1 VKDGQGLDSR
11 IARTRSWARE
21 WSGAWRLL
29 GYLTAAAGLLLTW
42 YLFVSVIVPYA
53 LVGNDGVTYLAAA
66 ERLNAGHQL
75 YSLELGDRLV
85 YGLGSPCCPF
95 PLMSPPPIA
104 VLWRPL
110 ALLGPEAALLLWDW
124 VNAAAIIVT
133 VGLLL
138 IRRPLTTGILIVVLS
153 LPLAVET
160 LLGNVNGLLLAGIGA
175 TWLLGR
181 SGKYTSAGAVIGLMA
196 AVKIWPALLIVW
208 FISQRKFGAATGF
221 VVSLVVVG
229 VMSLLGAGITAH
241 VEYLT
246 TVAPATSGLASL
258 AELVRAATGIW
269 IPWVAYAVLVF
280 GVLEVWAL
288 RARPRLA
295 WAAAVLAMVFGAPVF
310 HAGTLVLLFGAL
322 VPWADPAPAPVD
334 LIERDD
340 DPSRPTTDVVEPRV

>member
-1 VKDGQGLDSR
+1 MRGRQTPEAWLAAARAMATDWDGV
-11 IARTRSWARE
+11 
-21 WSGAWRLL
+21 WRVL
-29 GYLTAAAGLLLTW
+29 GYVTAAVGLFLAW
-42 YLFVSVIVPYA
+42 YLFVTVIVPYA

-85 YGLGSPCCPF
+85 YGLGSPCCPY

-110 ALLGPEAALLLWDW
+110 ALLGPETALLLWDW
-124 VNAAAIIVT
+124 VNAVAIIVI

-138 IRRPLTTGILIVVLS
+138 VRRPLTTGILIVVLS

-160 LLGNVNGLLLAGIGA
+160 LLGNVNGLLLAGLAA

-181 SGKYTSAGAVIGLMA
+181 SGRFATAGAVIGLMA
-196 AVKIWPALLIVW
+196 AVKIWPALLLVW
-208 FISQRKFGAATGF
+208 FISQGHLRASKGF
-221 VVSLVVVG
+221 VASVLVVG
-229 VMSLLGAGITAH
+229 VLSLAGAGIPAH
-241 VEYLT
+241 LEYLT
-246 TVAPATSGLASL
+246 TIAPATSGLASL
-258 AELVRAATGIW
+258 AELVRAATGVW
-269 IPWVAYAVLVF
+269 IPWLAYAVLLF

-288 RARPRLA
+288 RSRPRLA

-322 VPWADPAPAPVD
+322 VPWADGVGNAANETGEKG
-334 LIERDD
+334 LF
-340 DPSRPTTDVVEPRV
+340 PSAVEPQ

>member
-1 VKDGQGLDSR
+1 LRRPRRELEWR
-11 IARTRSWARE
+11 IAEARTWAQQRRSI
-21 WSGAWRLL
+21 WRAL
-29 GYLTAAAGLLLTW
+29 GYVTAGGGLLLTW

-75 YSLELGDRLV
+75 YSVELGDRLV
-85 YGLGSPCCPF
+85 YGLGNPCCPY

-110 ALLGPEAALLLWDW
+110 ALLGPDVALLLWDW
-124 VNAAAIIVT
+124 VNAVAIIAA

-138 IRRPLTTGILIVVLS
+138 VRRPLVTGILVVVLS

-160 LLGNVNGLLLAGIGA
+160 LLGNVNGLLLAGIAA

-181 SGKYTSAGAVIGLMA
+181 SGRYGTAGAVIGLMA
-196 AVKIWPALLIVW
+196 AVKIWPALLIIW
-208 FISQRKFGAATGF
+208 FITQGHLGAVKGF
-221 VVSLVVVG
+221 LVSLLVVG
-229 VMSLLGAGITAH
+229 VVSLLGAGVDAH

-246 TVAPATSGLASL
+246 TIAPATSGLASL
-258 AELVRAATGIW
+258 AELVRAATGVW
-269 IPWVAYAVLVF
+269 IPWLAYAVIAF
-280 GVLEVWAL
+280 GVLEIWAL
-288 RARPRLA
+288 RAQPRLA

-322 VPWADPAPAPVD
+322 VPWADGVWDVANVTGKK
-334 LIERDD
+334 
-340 DPSRPTTDVVEPRV
+340 RPFASAAEPR